1 MSSLTGEHRL
11 FDDADTGKPQDLS
24 NYKLAQNQT
33 ELSNQISDLR
43 AVVEMQGKLIQRMTL
58 ALENSSK
65 GKERAVWDD

>member
-11 FDDADTGKPQDLS
+11 FDDMDTGKPQDLS